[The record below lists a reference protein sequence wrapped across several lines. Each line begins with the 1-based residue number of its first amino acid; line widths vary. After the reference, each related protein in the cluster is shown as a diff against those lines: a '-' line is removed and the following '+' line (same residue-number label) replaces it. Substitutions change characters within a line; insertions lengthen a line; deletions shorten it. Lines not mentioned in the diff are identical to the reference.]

1 MSNRIKAYIALLT
14 TAVIW
19 GSAFPIIKPSFDHIS
34 PFQFLYFR
42 YLIAAPLTLP
52 IIIYFFFKIRPS
64 LKTIAKILALEFFG
78 APFALSFLYLGLNQ
92 TSAIE
97 ASLIAATSPIIT
109 TLGGIIFLKEKEEKR
124 EWLGLA
130 ISFLG
135 ALLLVF
141 EPLINGQSLTQPFS
155 TPGNLTILAYNFII
169 AAYYPTAKKIYQHLP
184 KLFVTSLSYSISL
197 VSFVIFLYLIR
208 LPTPVSLL
216 QIPSVALAALYMSLL
231 GSIIALTTRLYGQS
245 LIEAS
250 EASLFQYLQGVVAI
264 PVSFFLLKETV
275 TLKQVLAIAIIFFGI
290 FLAELRPRTL
300 DKKTR

>member
-1 MSNRIKAYIALLT
+1 M
-14 TAVIW
+14 
-19 GSAFPIIKPSFDHIS
+19 
-34 PFQFLYFR
+34 
-42 YLIAAPLTLP
+42 
-52 IIIYFFFKIRPS
+52 
-64 LKTIAKILALEFFG
+64 
-78 APFALSFLYLGLNQ
+78 
-92 TSAIE
+92 
-97 ASLIAATSPIIT
+97 
-109 TLGGIIFLKEKEEKR
+109 
-124 EWLGLA
+124 
-130 ISFLG
+130 
-135 ALLLVF
+135 
-141 EPLINGQSLTQPFS
+141 
-155 TPGNLTILAYNFII
+155 
-169 AAYYPTAKKIYQHLP
+169 P